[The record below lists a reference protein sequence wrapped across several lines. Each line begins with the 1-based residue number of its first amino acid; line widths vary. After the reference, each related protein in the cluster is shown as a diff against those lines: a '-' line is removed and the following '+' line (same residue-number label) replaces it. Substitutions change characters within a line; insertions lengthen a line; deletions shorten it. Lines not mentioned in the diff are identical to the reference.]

1 MLLRSSSAPILNPW
15 LPISASG
22 SGSSPEPD
30 TLPQMKR
37 TPSLC
42 LTTSFEDFSGRITP
56 KKLVFDSES
65 KDPLNS
71 RKSSKLPATPK
82 PAKVI
87 REKRGGHDAAV
98 AEMEKMSQTLV
109 VGGGGGSRGGGSG
122 GRGSSD
128 GSGSG
133 QQDPGNWNARE
144 ITDAYYATMIE
155 SNPGNPLLLANYAK
169 FLKEV
174 KRDFRKAEEYCGR
187 AILANPNDGNV
198 LSLYADL
205 IWLTH
210 KDADRAESYFDRAV
224 KTDPNDCYVMASYAR
239 FLWDAEDDEDE
250 DEEAG
255 NNLYEAEISNAP
267 SNFFHD
273 NSHWPPFAAAS

>member
-15 LPISASG
+15 LSISASV
-22 SGSSPEPD
+22 SGSSPEPE
-30 TLPQMKR
+30 TLPLLKR

-82 PAKVI
+82 PSKII

-133 QQDPGNWNARE
+133 QQDPGNWNGRE
-144 ITDAYYATMIE
+144 ITDAYYETMIE

-224 KTDPNDCYVMASYAR
+224 KTDP
-239 FLWDAEDDEDE
+239 DDWSQLDSLFR
-250 DEEAG
+250 A
-255 NNLYEAEISNAP
+255 LLIR
-267 SNFFHD
+267 
-273 NSHWPPFAAAS
+273 